1 MNISKK
7 INSYI
12 CCMRSRRKRGGL
24 PERPHRLPQAMD
36 KKGPTRI
43 RQNYGTLYSGP
54 GRKAIAAFDS
64 TKDSNDRMIKRANQA
79 EVNYKKKLQVKKY
92 RKGGLVGKQHELDKN
107 KDGKITGADFK
118 MMEKGGKVCS
128 CGKMSCK
135 DGCKVYKDGGK
146 VEAKRALKK
155 AVRKAKREK
164 RRRELDRDPQQI
176 LLNETHR
183 RIGTKG
189 ILKKLG

>member
-1 MNISKK
+1 
-7 INSYI
+7 
-12 CCMRSRRKRGGL
+12 MRSRRKRGGL

-92 RKGGLVGKQHELDKN
+92 KKGGFPDLTGDGKVTKADILKGRKVF
-107 KDGKITGADFK
+107 KDGGK
-118 MMEKGGKVCS
+118 MCG
-128 CGKMSCK
+128 CGKTTCEG
-135 DGCKVYKDGGK
+135 GCKMYKDGGK

-155 AVRKAKREK
+155 AVRRAKREK